1 MAIGIRGEYPNPAKS
16 PWSFERYHSDLE
28 RRMMDRL
35 ERDPR
40 VTKWMKR
47 HGITIP
53 WIDGRSNNAAMCPI
67 FSWSTKMVGRRS
79 SKLRTPVALL
89 PARCNASASRLRCGA
104 SSGTWSTGDRPVPNR
119 GFRRTCLPCR
129 KPSKKHE
136 CQKEN
141 LHVSPRERT
150 GNPSPISRCILHDS
164 TEAAG
169 LEMIPKVVL
178 RFRSILNHRHS
189 PKLYRRLRREVS
201 R

>member
-40 VTKWMKR
+40 VAKWMKR

-79 SKLRTPVALL
+79 SKLRTPVALI

-104 SSGTWSTGDRPVPNR
+104 SSGTWSTGDRHVPNR
-119 GFRRTCLPCR
+119 CFRRTCLPCC
-129 KPSKKHE
+129 KPSKKHK
-136 CQKEN
+136 CQKKN
-141 LHVSPRERT
+141 LHVSPWERT
-150 GNPSPISRCILHDS
+150 SNPSANYLQ
-164 TEAAG
+164 A
-169 LEMIPKVVL
+169 
-178 RFRSILNHRHS
+178 
-189 PKLYRRLRREVS
+189 RRLGRVMKNPAGYRKSSYGFARYSTTVTPRNFTGAS
-201 R
+201 ALN